1 MLEVKNNKD
10 ITLKIG
16 DRLLIVNNQLSNKT
30 LGLLSIGD
38 IITITSFSE
47 NKKIFYYSNSLG
59 LSVNSNVYVR
69 I

>member
-16 DRLLIVNNQLSNKT
+16 DKLLIVNNQLSNKT

-47 NKKIFYYSNSLG
+47 NKKILYYFNSLG

>member
-16 DRLLIVNNQLSNKT
+16 DRLLIVNNKLSNKT
-30 LGLLSIGD
+30 LALLSIGD

-47 NKKIFYYSNSLG
+47 NKKILYYSNSLG